1 MLHCDDVEK
10 LIVVLNKVFIDTD
23 NEEEIKYFLEE
34 LKNYSTEEIIYNFE
48 FSKLDNDLIE
58 FKEESDIYL
67 SFKRGIDIIKQ
78 ILEYPII
85 RLDLLVLFIGKN
97 LV

>member
-1 MLHCDDVEK
+1 YIIDFMLHCDDVEK

-67 SFKRGIDIIKQ
+67 SFK
-78 ILEYPII
+78 EE
-85 RLDLLVLFIGKN
+85 
-97 LV
+97 